1 MTSKKVW
8 FVTGCSKGLGHALVK
23 KLLEEGYPV
32 AAASR
37 DAQTLVTVFGP
48 EGDGFLPLSLNI
60 KDEDAVKA
68 ALDQTRKKFGRID
81 VVVKNAGYT
90 HLATIEE
97 MSDARWERTAAT
109 GSEISAP
116 IQSN

>member
-1 MTSKKVW
+1 M
-8 FVTGCSKGLGHALVK
+8 
-23 KLLEEGYPV
+23 
-32 AAASR
+32 
-37 DAQTLVTVFGP
+37 
-48 EGDGFLPLSLNI
+48 NI
-60 KDEDAVKA
+60 KDEGAGKA
-68 ALDQTRKKFGRID
+68 PPVHTRKKFGRID

>member
-1 MTSKKVW
+1 M
-8 FVTGCSKGLGHALVK
+8 
-23 KLLEEGYPV
+23 
-32 AAASR
+32 
-37 DAQTLVTVFGP
+37 
-48 EGDGFLPLSLNI
+48 PLSLTI

>member
-37 DAQTLVTVFGP
+37 DAQTLVSVFGS
-48 EGDGFLPLSLNI
+48 EGDGFCRSL
-60 KDEDAVKA
+60 
-68 ALDQTRKKFGRID
+68 
-81 VVVKNAGYT
+81 
-90 HLATIEE
+90 
-97 MSDARWERTAAT
+97 
-109 GSEISAP
+109 
-116 IQSN
+116 